1 MDNNKNIQDIFH
13 PQGTSLP
20 SPLGEGT
27 GGEAVPGV
35 GLPLFGFI
43 HSIETFGSVDG
54 PGIRFLIFLQGCPMR
69 CRFCHNPDSWQ
80 TGVGEKMTAD
90 ELLDRAEHYRSYWG
104 REGGITV
111 SGGEALMQID
121 FLTELFRKAHER
133 GINTCLDTSAQ
144 PFTRQGAWFAKFE
157 ELMKYTDTILLDIKH
172 IDDDEHRKLTKHSN
186 RNILDCAR
194 YLSNIHKPV
203 WIRHVLIPGI
213 TDRDDYLARLR
224 AFLDTLTNVER
235 VDVLPYHTLGT
246 YKYEKLGLDYPLK
259 GVEPPTP
266 ERIENAKR
274 KLGIRS

>member
-20 SPLGEGT
+20 SPLGEGP
-27 GGEAVPGV
+27 GGEAVLGV

-69 CRFCHNPDSWQ
+69 CQFCHNPDSWQ

-194 YLSNIHKPV
+194 YLSDIHKPV

-213 TDRDDYLARLR
+213 TDRDDYLIRLR
-224 AFLDTLTNVER
+224 TFLDTLTNVER